1 MNNGNAKSSSGWGTN
16 GKLVWESSSK
26 MPLVPGQERSIY
38 TLNGKFAFA
47 VAMTQVQRRG
57 AENFARAMGMCVPML

>member
-1 MNNGNAKSSSGWGTN
+1 MAMQSRQAAGELMGSLCGEAALRCRSCLVKSD
-16 GKLVWESSSK
+16 
-26 MPLVPGQERSIY
+26 IY